1 MTGHAITRPGARRG
15 IRASVGMWS
24 PRPPDQ
30 LDGAGTVGYRRA
42 LIRAVIG
49 YFSAIILPVAVGIPQ
64 QFPEC

>member
-1 MTGHAITRPGARRG
+1 
-15 IRASVGMWS
+15 MWS